1 VIPQSF
7 GTFDWDEG
15 NRKKCQKHG
24 VSINEIE
31 EALTAEAMIIL
42 PDLKHS
48 DEEDRF
54 IATGQSRN
62 GRYLFVVFTLRKTME
77 KILSGP
83 SALDTCTKKR

>member
-7 GTFDWDEG
+7 ETFDWDEG
-15 NRKKCQKHG
+15 NREKFQKHG

-31 EALTAEAMIIL
+31 EALTAEAMMIL

-54 IATGQSRN
+54 IATGSPEM
-62 GRYLFVVFTLRKTME
+62 GVIYSWYSLCGKVME
-77 KILSGP
+77 KIF
-83 SALDTCTKKR
+83 